1 MQEEGPP
8 SVCLLECTRAEWLQ
22 GQGKVG
28 ATRPSRTPP
37 RRPLRNHR
45 RHPPPPR
52 YRRFSPKTIPRLTY
66 LCRDLNNRPFIRYN
80 SNSKLN
86 NNNNNNNSKRTHDHR
101 STWSLI
107 CQRMIHQ
114 VTSTTH
120 FYALEFFVAAVYRLP
135 NSLFLSPATLPSLY
149 VSLSL
154 CCFCLSL
161 SLSLSTVYLS
171 LCAYSLS
178 SFPSILYSP
187 TLVRC
192 FPSLPLP
199 FFFSI
204 IRLFVLVLP
213 IFSFDSVHLRSY
225 RYIRFRSSSLRDVA
239 KRHIFFLF
247 YTLSTRLFLRS

>member
-45 RHPPPPR
+45 RHLPPPR

-80 SNSKLN
+80 SNSKL
-86 NNNNNNNSKRTHDHR
+86 NNNNNNSKRTHDHR

-149 VSLSL
+149 ASLSL
-154 CCFCLSL
+154 FAV
-161 SLSLSTVYLS
+161 STSRFRFRFQPSTSRFVRIVFRPFH
-171 LCAYSLS
+171 LS
-178 SFPSILYSP
+178 S
-187 TLVRC
+187 
-192 FPSLPLP
+192 
-199 FFFSI
+199 
-204 IRLFVLVLP
+204 
-213 IFSFDSVHLRSY
+213 
-225 RYIRFRSSSLRDVA
+225 
-239 KRHIFFLF
+239 
-247 YTLSTRLFLRS
+247 TRQR